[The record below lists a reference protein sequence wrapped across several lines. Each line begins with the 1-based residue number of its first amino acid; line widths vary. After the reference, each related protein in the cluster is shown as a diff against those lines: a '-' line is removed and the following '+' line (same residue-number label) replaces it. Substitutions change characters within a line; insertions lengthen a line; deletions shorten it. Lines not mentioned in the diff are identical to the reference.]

1 MVKNEKDKL
10 KALLKYWIAH
20 NQGHLTEFK
29 EWADKAE
36 SMGESEIASNIQQAI
51 SQMDKATALFIY
63 SLKILDGEGK

>member
-10 KALLKYWIAH
+10 KALIKYWITH
-20 NQGHLTEFK
+20 NQDHSAEFK

-36 SMGESEIASNIQQAI
+36 AMGESEIAGNIQQAI

-63 SLKILDGEGK
+63 SLKILDGDGK